1 MSIIFDENKIFS
13 VCEISSIIK
22 EMLEGVLANI
32 CVEGEISNLKTA
44 ASGHIYF
51 DLKDEDA
58 LISVVLF
65 RGYVRG
71 IKLKEGAKARV
82 RGDIS
87 CYIKSGRYQILA
99 KSVEIQAVGDL
110 YARFEALKAKLKE
123 EGLFDQENKLP
134 LPKFPSVIGVIT
146 SPTGAAVRDILSV
159 LSRRAK
165 HVQVILAPSLV
176 QGEGAKEEIVQAI
189 KNLNKVT
196 PKPDVILLG
205 RGGGSIEDLWCF
217 NEEDVVR
224 AMVKS
229 KIPIISCV
237 GHETDFTLTDFA
249 ASLRAPTPSAAA
261 ELVVQNA
268 KDMIKHLE
276 NSKRMLLMGLEGKV
290 NNLQTR
296 LQAVIKNKIFK
307 EPSLIFLPKEQEFDN
322 LQEKLF
328 GNFNDLINKKEHTL
342 QLLSNSLNT
351 LSPQGVLKRGYA
363 IVRRVSDGQIVKKS
377 FSGEHLKV
385 QTEITDF
392 EVKTL

>member
-13 VCEISSIIK
+13 VCEISGIIK
-22 EMLEGVLANI
+22 EMLEGVLANVR
-32 CVEGEISNLKTA
+32 VEGEISNLKISA
-44 ASGHIYF
+44 HGHTYF
-51 DLKDEDA
+51 DLKDAEA

-65 RGYVRG
+65 RGNSYSV
-71 IKLKEGAKARV
+71 KLKEGDKVCV
-82 RGDIS
+82 RGDVS
-87 CYIKSGRYQILA
+87 CYIKSGRYQIIA
-99 KSVEIQAVGDL
+99 RSVEVKNVGDL
-110 YARFEALKAKLKE
+110 YARFEALKAQLTA
-123 EGLFDQENKLP
+123 EGLFDKENKLP

-146 SPTGAAVRDILSV
+146 SPTGAAIRDILSV

-176 QGEGAKEEIVQAI
+176 QGEGAKEDIVKAL
-189 KNLNKVT
+189 KYLNKIT

-224 AMVKS
+224 AVVKS
-229 KIPIISCV
+229 KIPVISCV

-268 KDMIKHLE
+268 QDMLKHLD
-276 NSKRMLLMGLEGKV
+276 NLKRILAVSLDAKYT
-290 NNLQTR
+290 NLQTR
-296 LQAVIKNKIFK
+296 LNAVTKNKIFK
-307 EPSLIFLPKEQEFDN
+307 EPSVIFLPKEQELDD

-328 GNFNDLINKKEHTL
+328 AKFTDVINKKEHNL
-342 QLLSNSLNT
+342 ELLNSALHN

-363 IVRRVSDGQIVKKS
+363 IIRHKSDGKIAKTATP
-377 FSGEHLKV
+377 GEYLKV
-385 QTEITDF
+385 QTEISDF
-392 EVKTL
+392 EVKAL

>member
-13 VCEISSIIK
+13 VYEISGIIK

-44 ASGHIYF
+44 SSGHIYF
-51 DLKDEDA
+51 DLKDEEA

-65 RGYVRG
+65 RGYARG
-71 IKLKEGAKARV
+71 IKLKEGEKVRV

-99 KSVEIQAVGDL
+99 RSVEVQSIGDL

-123 EGLFDQENKLP
+123 EGLFEPGNKLP
-134 LPKFPSVIGVIT
+134 LPKFPSIIGVIT
-146 SPTGAAVRDILSV
+146 SPTGAAIRDILSV

-176 QGEGAKEEIVQAI
+176 QGAGAKEEIVKAL
-189 KNLNKVT
+189 KNLNKIT

-217 NEEDVVR
+217 NEEEVVR
-224 AMVKS
+224 AVVKS
-229 KIPIISCV
+229 KIPVISCV

-268 KDMIKHLE
+268 LDMLKHLE
-276 NSKRMLLMGLEGKV
+276 NSRRMLFMGLEAKV

-296 LQAVIKNKIFK
+296 LQAVVKNKIFK
-307 EPSLIFLPKEQEFDN
+307 EPALIFLPKEQELDS

-328 GNFNDLINKKEHTL
+328 NNFNNLLNKKEQSL
-342 QLLSNSLNT
+342 QLLSNKLNA

-363 IVRRVSDGQIVKKS
+363 IVRRLSDGQIVKTAVR
-377 FSGEHLKV
+377 GERLKV
-385 QTEITDF
+385 KTEITDF
-392 EVKTL
+392 EVETL

>member
-13 VCEISSIIK
+13 VYEISGIIK

-44 ASGHIYF
+44 SSGHIYF
-51 DLKDEDA
+51 DLKDEEA

-65 RGYVRG
+65 RGYARG
-71 IKLKEGAKARV
+71 IKLKEGEKVRV

-99 KSVEIQAVGDL
+99 RSVEVQSIGDL

-123 EGLFDQENKLP
+123 EGLFEQENKLP
-134 LPKFPSVIGVIT
+134 LPKFPSIIGVIT
-146 SPTGAAVRDILSV
+146 SPTGAAIRDILSV

-176 QGEGAKEEIVQAI
+176 QGAGAKEEIVKAL
-189 KNLNKVT
+189 KNLNKIT

-217 NEEDVVR
+217 NEEEVVR
-224 AMVKS
+224 AVVKS
-229 KIPIISCV
+229 KIPVISCV

-268 KDMIKHLE
+268 LDMLKHLE
-276 NSKRMLLMGLEGKV
+276 NSQRMLFMGLEAKV

-296 LQAVIKNKIFK
+296 LQAVVKNKIFK
-307 EPSLIFLPKEQEFDN
+307 EPALIFLPKEQELDS

-328 GNFNDLINKKEHTL
+328 NNFNNLLNKKEQSL
-342 QLLSNSLNT
+342 QLLSNKLNA

-363 IVRRVSDGQIVKKS
+363 IVRRLSDGQIVKTAVR
-377 FSGEHLKV
+377 GERLKV
-385 QTEITDF
+385 KTEITDF
-392 EVKTL
+392 EVETL

>member
-268 KDMIKHLE
+268 QDMLKHLE
-276 NSKRMLLMGLEGKV
+276 NLKRLLTVSLDAKYT
-290 NNLQTR
+290 NLQTR
-296 LQAVIKNKIFK
+296 LEAVIKNKIFK
-307 EPSLIFLPKEQEFDN
+307 EPSVIFQSKEQEIDDLSEN
-322 LQEKLF
+322 LF
-328 GNFNDLINKKEHTL
+328 NNFTNLLNKKEHSL
-342 QLLSNSLNT
+342 ELLKNALFT

-363 IVRRVSDGQIVKKS
+363 IVRRVSDGQIAKQSV
-377 FSGEHLKV
+377 SGEHLKV
-385 QTEITDF
+385 QTELSTF
-392 EVKTL
+392 EVKTV

>member
-1 MSIIFDENKIFS
+1 MSIIFDENKIFT
-13 VCEISSIIK
+13 VCEISGIIK
-22 EMLEGVLANI
+22 EMLEGVLSNVR
-32 CVEGEISNLKTA
+32 VEGEISNLKTA

-51 DLKDEDA
+51 DLKDEEA

-65 RGYVRG
+65 RGYARG
-71 IKLKEGAKARV
+71 IKLKEGDRV
-82 RGDIS
+82 CVSGDIS
-87 CYIKSGRYQILA
+87 CYIKSGRYQIIA
-99 KSVEIQAVGDL
+99 RSVEIKTVGDL
-110 YARFEALKAKLKE
+110 YARFEALKAKLAA
-123 EGLFDQENKLP
+123 EGLFDQANKLP

-146 SPTGAAVRDILSV
+146 SPTGAAIRDILSV

-176 QGEGAKEEIVQAI
+176 QGYGAKENIISAL
-189 KNLNKVT
+189 KDLNKIK

-224 AMVKS
+224 AVVKS

-268 KDMIKHLE
+268 SDMLKHLG
-276 NSKRMLLMGLEGKV
+276 NLRKMLLMGLEAKS

-296 LQAVIKNKIFK
+296 LEAVIKNKIFK
-307 EPSLIFLPKEQEFDN
+307 EPSLIFLPKEQELDE
-322 LQEKLF
+322 LKEKLF
-328 GNFNDLINKKEHTL
+328 SNFTDFLNKKEHSL
-342 QLLSNSLNT
+342 ELLNT
-351 LSPQGVLKRGYA
+351 ALNNLSPQGVLKRGYA
-363 IVRRVSDGQIVKKS
+363 IVRRKSDGKIAKTSLK
-377 FSGEHLKV
+377 GEHLKV
-385 QTEITDF
+385 QTEISNF
-392 EVKTL
+392 EVETV

>member
-13 VCEISSIIK
+13 VYEISGIIK

-44 ASGHIYF
+44 SSGHIYF
-51 DLKDEDA
+51 DLKDEEA

-65 RGYVRG
+65 RGYARG
-71 IKLKEGAKARV
+71 IKLKEGEKVRV

-99 KSVEIQAVGDL
+99 RSVEVQSIGDL

-123 EGLFDQENKLP
+123 EGLFEQENKLP
-134 LPKFPSVIGVIT
+134 LPKFPSIIGVIT
-146 SPTGAAVRDILSV
+146 SPTGAAIRDILSV

-176 QGEGAKEEIVQAI
+176 QGAGAKEEIVKALQD
-189 KNLNKVT
+189 LNKIT

-217 NEEDVVR
+217 NEEEVVR
-224 AMVKS
+224 AVVKS
-229 KIPIISCV
+229 KIPVISCV

-268 KDMIKHLE
+268 LDMLKHLE
-276 NSKRMLLMGLEGKV
+276 NSRRMLFMGLESKV

-307 EPSLIFLPKEQEFDN
+307 EPALIFLPKEQELDS

-328 GNFNDLINKKEHTL
+328 NNFNNLLNKKEQSL
-342 QLLSNSLNT
+342 QLLSNKLNA

-363 IVRRVSDGQIVKKS
+363 IVRRLSDGQIVKTAVR
-377 FSGEHLKV
+377 GERLKV
-385 QTEITDF
+385 KTEITDF
-392 EVKTL
+392 EVETL

>member
-13 VCEISSIIK
+13 VCEISGIIK

-71 IKLKEGAKARV
+71 IKLKEGAKVRV

-99 KSVEIQAVGDL
+99 KSVEVQTVGDL

-123 EGLFDQENKLP
+123 EGLFEQENKLP
-134 LPKFPSVIGVIT
+134 LPKFPSLIGVIT
-146 SPTGAAVRDILSV
+146 SPTGAAVRDIISV

-217 NEEDVVR
+217 NEEEVVR
-224 AMVKS
+224 AVVKS

-268 KDMIKHLE
+268 LDMLKHLE
-276 NSKRMLLMGLEGKV
+276 NSKRMLLMGLEAKV

-296 LQAVIKNKIFK
+296 LQAAVKNKIFK
-307 EPSLIFLPKEQEFDN
+307 EPSLIFLPKEQELDN

-328 GNFNDLINKKEHTL
+328 ANFNDLINKKEHAL

-377 FSGEHLKV
+377 IRGERLKV

-392 EVKTL
+392 EVETI

>member
-13 VCEISSIIK
+13 VCEISGIIK

-71 IKLKEGAKARV
+71 IKLKEGAKVRV

-99 KSVEIQAVGDL
+99 KSVEVQTVGDL

-123 EGLFDQENKLP
+123 EGLFEQENKLP
-134 LPKFPSVIGVIT
+134 LPKFPSLIGVIT
-146 SPTGAAVRDILSV
+146 SPTGAAVRDIISV

-217 NEEDVVR
+217 NEEEVVR
-224 AMVKS
+224 AVVKS

-268 KDMIKHLE
+268 LDILKHLE
-276 NSKRMLLMGLEGKV
+276 NSKRMLLMGLEAKV

-296 LQAVIKNKIFK
+296 LQAAVKNKIFK
-307 EPSLIFLPKEQEFDN
+307 EPSLIFLPKEQELDN

-328 GNFNDLINKKEHTL
+328 ANFNDLINKKEHAL

-377 FSGEHLKV
+377 IRGERLKV

-392 EVKTL
+392 EVETI

>member
-13 VCEISSIIK
+13 VCEISGIIK
-22 EMLEGVLANI
+22 EMLEGVLANVRI
-32 CVEGEISNLKTA
+32 EGEISNLKTA

-58 LISVVLF
+58 LISAVLF
-65 RGYVRG
+65 RGNARG
-71 IKLKEGAKARV
+71 VKLKEGDKVCV

-87 CYIKSGRYQILA
+87 CYIKAGRYQIIVR
-99 KSVEIQAVGDL
+99 SVEVKTIGDL
-110 YARFEALKAKLKE
+110 YAKFEALKAQLAE
-123 EGLFDQENKLP
+123 EGLFDAGNKLP

-146 SPTGAAVRDILSV
+146 SPTGAAIRDILSV

-176 QGEGAKEEIVQAI
+176 QGDGAKENIVEAL

-217 NEEDVVR
+217 NEEEVVR
-224 AMVKS
+224 AVVKS
-229 KIPIISCV
+229 KIPVISCV

-268 KDMIKHLE
+268 QDMLKHL
-276 NSKRMLLMGLEGKV
+276 NNLKRILAVSLDAKYT
-290 NNLQTR
+290 NLQTR

-307 EPSLIFLPKEQEFDN
+307 EPSVIFRSKEQELDDLN
-322 LQEKLF
+322 EKLF
-328 GNFNDLINKKEHTL
+328 TNFTNILNKKEHSL
-342 QLLSNSLNT
+342 ELLKNALFT

-363 IVRRVSDGQIVKKS
+363 IVRRVSDGEIAKQSVA
-377 FSGEHLKV
+377 GEHLKV
-385 QTEITDF
+385 QTELSTF
-392 EVKTL
+392 EVKTI